1 MRLLFYTKLGL
12 VLSVLSILAGA
23 FVRATGSGDG
33 CGATWPTCKGKIIP
47 TLADTSEIIEFS
59 HRSVSGVLLIVTLY
73 IFINS
78 RKLEKNSIARTAV
91 NYLTFFVLFEA
102 LIGAVIVVFEW
113 VGLNSSL
120 PRIIAVPIHLVNTF
134 GLLASYVILYKILEN
149 KLDSIK
155 NLWDRNFIIIS
166 IFFLLTGATGSI
178 TALADVLYPSA
189 SFYEGFMDDFDK
201 TSELLTRLR
210 IFHPIVSTILS
221 IGLYIES
228 KQLQERFNINTNFLK
243 FLIFA
248 AIFLGVTNVLSNI
261 VLFLSIF
268 HLAMADLLWITYIYV
283 SCLLYTSPSPRDR
296 QKSRMPSSA

>member
-47 TLADTSEIIEFS
+47 TLSDTSEIIEFS
-59 HRSVSGVLLIVTLY
+59 HRSVSGVLLIVTMY

-78 RKLEKNSIARTAV
+78 RKLEKDSIVRTVV

-189 SFYEGFMDDFDK
+189 SFYEGFLDDFDK

-210 IFHPIVSTILS
+210 IFHPVVSTILS

-283 SCLLYTSPSPRDR
+283 SLDKVKNNQPTN
-296 QKSRMPSSA
+296 

>member
-1 MRLLFYTKLGL
+1 VRLLFYTKLGL

-33 CGATWPTCKGKIIP
+33 CGATWPTCKGRIIP
-47 TLADTSEIIEFS
+47 SLSDTSEIIEFS
-59 HRSVSGVLLIVTLY
+59 HRGISGILLIVTLY
-73 IFINS
+73 IFVNS
-78 RKLEKNSIARTAV
+78 RKLEKGSIARRAA

-102 LIGAVIVVFEW
+102 LIGAVIVIFEW

-120 PRIIAVPIHLVNTF
+120 PRIVAVPIHLVNTF
-134 GLLASYVILYKILEN
+134 GLLASYVILFKILEN

-166 IFFLLTGATGSI
+166 ILFLLTGATGSI

-189 SFYEGFMDDFDK
+189 SFIEGFLDDFDR
-201 TSELLTRLR
+201 TSEVLTRLR

-221 IGLYIES
+221 IALYIES
-228 KQLQERFNINTNFLK
+228 KQLQKRFDINTNFLK

-248 AIFLGVTNVLSNI
+248 AVFLGVANVLSNI

-268 HLAMADLLWITYIYV
+268 HLALADLLWITYIYV
-283 SCLLYTSPSPRDR
+283 SLDKAKNNLSIN
-296 QKSRMPSSA
+296 

>member
-33 CGATWPTCKGKIIP
+33 CGATWPTCKGRIIP
-47 TLADTSEIIEFS
+47 SLSDTSEIIEFS
-59 HRSVSGVLLIVTLY
+59 HRGISGILLIVTLY
-73 IFINS
+73 IFVNS
-78 RKLEKNSIARTAV
+78 RKLEKGSIAKRAA

-102 LIGAVIVVFEW
+102 LIGAVIVIFEW

-120 PRIIAVPIHLVNTF
+120 PRIVAVPIHLVNTF
-134 GLLASYVILYKILEN
+134 GLLASYVILFKILEN

-166 IFFLLTGATGSI
+166 ILFLLTGATGSI

-189 SFYEGFMDDFDK
+189 SFIEGFLDDFDR
-201 TSELLTRLR
+201 TSEVLTRLR
-210 IFHPIVSTILS
+210 IFHPVVSTILS
-221 IGLYIES
+221 IALYIES
-228 KQLQERFNINTNFLK
+228 KQLQKRFDINTNFLK

-248 AIFLGVTNVLSNI
+248 AVFLGVANVLSNI

-268 HLAMADLLWITYIYV
+268 HLALADLLWITYIYV
-283 SCLLYTSPSPRDR
+283 SLDKAKNNLSIN
-296 QKSRMPSSA
+296 